1 MQTIAS
7 AYLEVSLPK
16 MKQVPSVPII
26 LITRRHN
33 IVKLA
38 LFHSFGFFFLKAKQA
53 AHGVL
58 QAAPHSAGSDRE
70 RGLRAL
76 LWIIPVSS
84 SFKSMGAATL
94 GFELYKTKQEFAAQ
108 TEALVR

>member
-1 MQTIAS
+1 MVSCRQHRTVP
-7 AYLEVSLPK
+7 EV
-16 MKQVPSVPII
+16 
-26 LITRRHN
+26 T
-33 IVKLA
+33 
-38 LFHSFGFFFLKAKQA
+38 
-53 AHGVL
+53 
-58 QAAPHSAGSDRE
+58 RE